1 VGGHADR
8 TAALGAAVS
17 ATFDLKVDGVR

>member
-8 TAALGAAVS
+8 TAALGAA
-17 ATFDLKVDGVR
+17 APAIFDLKVDGVR

>member
-8 TAALGAAVS
+8 TTALGAAVS